1 MDDVVHYA
9 VAVREQPEEHGYD
22 EAEYAYQQVDHS
34 QPTDHAPGESHVLLP
49 EAYVGQQT
57 TRNQVNNVFR
67 QVDVHESEQRPLT
80 QEQPYYTDQDDHYP
94 YNPGVRPHH
103 LPSSLL

>member
-22 EAEYAYQQVDHS
+22 EAEYAYQQVDYS

-49 EAYVGQQT
+49 EAYVASKPPVT
-57 TRNQVNNVFR
+57 K
-67 QVDVHESEQRPLT
+67 
-80 QEQPYYTDQDDHYP
+80 
-94 YNPGVRPHH
+94 
-103 LPSSLL
+103 